1 MKDEIILD
9 LYYYTI
15 QFCIDND
22 FSKEQISAFFSI
34 IKRTHAICVETPFGN
49 VENTLR
55 YFRDMLLCHAV
66 KVSYEYWFYLGQIS
80 QKTLTM
86 LVGVVNTT
94 RCVVCGFATPTNK
107 HSQSFLTGKKFS
119 D

>member
-1 MKDEIILD
+1 MESANMKDEIILD

-15 QFCIDND
+15 QFCIDNN

-49 VENTLR
+49 VENTFR

-66 KVSYEYWFYLGQIS
+66 KVRMLQLEVELLGFE
-80 QKTLTM
+80 
-86 LVGVVNTT
+86 V
-94 RCVVCGFATPTNK
+94 
-107 HSQSFLTGKKFS
+107 
-119 D
+119 